1 MNPTLRALG
10 LTLHVGTEEE
20 PELPA
25 DPAAVP
31 VRTPA
36 ERGVSSG
43 SSPDPA
49 GVRVAML
56 GEAPWPASAAGLPV
70 RPTYTSPDTDE
81 HGAPIVSVFQH
92 GEAFHRLRYWDA
104 SEFLVDRAATRVWAR
119 WPAAVPAG
127 EVEMCLLGPI
137 LGFLLHL
144 RGTPC
149 LHGSAVAVDG
159 RAVAFL
165 GHSGAGKSTTA
176 AAFVRGGY
184 AALTD
189 DVLALDKDSRLKAQ
203 GSGDGQHGGRED
215 HGRHAYFVRPGHNLI
230 RLWPDAVRALYGA
243 EDALPRG
250 ADEKHHLELT
260 ARQESGI
267 GDQGSGGLHP
277 APLPLGAIYVLE
289 GRDPQLD
296 RPAAITPLKGHAALM
311 ALVART
317 YMNYVL
323 DAGLR
328 ARAFD
333 LFSRLAAS
341 VPVRQLT
348 VRQDAD
354 SLGDIR
360 DAILQDLRQ
369 STKSRSHEV
378 TKST

>member
-1 MNPTLRALG
+1 MTATLRALG
-10 LTLHVGTEEE
+10 LALHVGT
-20 PELPA
+20 
-25 DPAAVP
+25 DAVP
-31 VRTPA
+31 
-36 ERGVSSG
+36 GVAAG
-43 SSPDPA
+43 SIPGAQDD
-49 GVRVAML
+49 VRVAML
-56 GEAPWPASAAGLPV
+56 GEAPWPREVDALSV
-70 RPTYTSPDTDE
+70 RPTYTSPDTDD
-81 HGAPIVSVFQH
+81 HGTPIVSVFQH
-92 GEAFHRLRYWDA
+92 GDAFHRLRYWDA
-104 SEFLVDRAATRVWAR
+104 SEFLVDRAGTRVWAR

-176 AAFVRGGY
+176 AAFVRAGY
-184 AALTD
+184 PALTD
-189 DVLALDKDSRLKAQ
+189 DVLALDEQESRSPEGLRYEEGAQ
-203 GSGDGQHGGRED
+203 GRSPEGLRYL
-215 HGRHAYFVRPGHNLI
+215 ARPGHNLI

-250 ADEKHHLELT
+250 ADEKHHLDLAT
-260 ARQESGI
+260 GQGSGI
-267 GDQGSGGLHP
+267 GEQGSGHRFHP
-277 APLPLGAIYVLE
+277 APLPLGAIYVLAA
-289 GRDPQLD
+289 RDPRLD

-333 LFSRLAAS
+333 QFSRLAAS

-348 VRQDAD
+348 VRHDAGG
-354 SLGDIR
+354 LTELTG
-360 DAILQDLRQ
+360 AILLDLRQ
-369 STKSRSHEV
+369 STKS
-378 TKST
+378 T